1 MARPRATHVDKWRRL
16 AGFRGMFLSARVPAQ
31 KNTSGGSNE
40 DDGLAARLLLPAC
53 AGAAMLAATL
63 GHGAMA
69 QGYAVETRSD
79 VQYAEHDGVR
89 LTGNLY
95 LPKGLDKAP
104 ILIAA
109 HGGGWQGGNPDAF
122 KLYGPYLAKHG
133 YAVYAIRYRLAKAG

>member
-1 MARPRATHVDKWRRL
+1 MRMTDW
-16 AGFRGMFLSARVPAQ
+16 
-31 KNTSGGSNE
+31 
-40 DDGLAARLLLPAC
+40 LPAF

-69 QGYAVETRSD
+69 QGYAVETRSG
-79 VQYAEHDGVR
+79 VPYAEHDGVK
-89 LTGNLY
+89 LTGELY

-122 KLYGPYLAKHG
+122 KLYGPYLAKTRLCRLCHPLPPRRSRERR
-133 YAVYAIRYRLAKAG
+133 AIRRPSTT